1 MALYVITGANRGIG
15 LEWCRQ
21 VAARGDEVVAVC
33 RQASPDLAALNV
45 EVVTGVDLLQPD
57 TLQHLVQAVGK
68 RNVDVLINNAGVWH
82 SSKLGEVDYAG
93 MTTCFEVNTLG
104 PLRVTEALLSNLR
117 AGSKI
122 GVVSSRMGSIED
134 NTSGGTYAYRVSK
147 TAVNAV
153 AKSLAIDLAPQ
164 DIAVAILHP
173 GWVATDMTEYRGPV
187 SPETAVN
194 GMEQVMASLTM
205 KTSGQFFHANGAVLP
220 W

>member
-1 MALYVITGANRGIG
+1 MALYVITGANRGIR

-33 RQASPDLAALNV
+33 RQASSELTALNV
-45 EVVTGVDLLQPD
+45 EVVTGVDLRQPD
-57 TLQHLVQAVGK
+57 TLHHLVQVVGK

-82 SSKLGEVDYAG
+82 STKLGEVDYAG

-104 PLRVTEALLSNLR
+104 PLRVTEALLPNLR

-122 GVVSSRMGSIED
+122 GVVTSRMGSIED
-134 NTSGGTYAYRVSK
+134 NTSGGSYAYRASK

-153 AKSLAIDLAPQ
+153 AKSLAVDLAPQ

-194 GMEQVMASLTM
+194 GME
-205 KTSGQFFHANGAVLP
+205 
-220 W
+220 

>member
-33 RQASPDLAALNV
+33 RQASSELTALNV

-57 TLQHLVQAVGK
+57 TLHHLVQAVGK
-68 RNVDVLINNAGVWH
+68 RNVDVLINNVGVWH

-93 MTTCFEVNTLG
+93 MTTCFEVNTLD
-104 PLRVTEALLSNLR
+104 PLRVTEALLPSLH

-122 GVVSSRMGSIED
+122 GVVTSRMGSIED
-134 NTSGGTYAYRVSK
+134 NTSGGSYAYRASK

-153 AKSLAIDLAPQ
+153 AKSLAVDLASQ

-187 SPETAVN
+187 SPETAVY